1 MLNTMES
8 MKQLYRIGLGPSSSH
23 TMAPMHA
30 AEDFLARTPDAASYR
45 VVLYGSLAATGR
57 GHYTDRAIESV
68 LGKTGKPVEI
78 LWKPDI
84 FLRKHPNA
92 MTFSSLDQGGSPL
105 CSWNVYSTGG
115 GALRD
120 DESWGRADRVYEL
133 DSMDSIL
140 EWCRR
145 KGAML
150 WEYAAD
156 QEGEELFSYLKQVW
170 EAMRASVKTGLEH
183 EGVLPGELR
192 LPRKA
197 AQYYA
202 RTQYLSGSIGR
213 RSRIYAYALAVS
225 EENAGG
231 GQVVTAPTC
240 GASGVLPAVLYY
252 LQETHRI
259 SQQRI
264 IRSLAAAGIVG
275 NIVKHRASISGAEV
289 GCQGEIGTACA
300 MASAAAAH
308 LMGGSNYQIEYAA
321 EMGLEH
327 HLGLTCDPV
336 YGLVQIPCI
345 ERNAMAAAR
354 ALNHMAFSLL
364 SDGRHFISFDDVVS
378 VMKETGEAIPSLYR
392 ETSMGGL
399 AALER
404 KTDSL

>member
-1 MLNTMES
+1 
-8 MKQLYRIGLGPSSSH
+8 MKQLYRIGPGPSSSH
-23 TMAPMHA
+23 TMAPKQA
-30 AEDFLARTPDAASYR
+30 AEQFLARTPEASSYQT
-45 VVLYGSLAATGR
+45 VLYGSLAATGR
-57 GHYTDRAIESV
+57 GHHTDRAITSV
-68 LGKTGKPVEI
+68 LSRSGKPVEI
-78 LWKPDI
+78 LWKPEI
-84 FLRKHPNA
+84 SFGKHPNA
-92 MTFSSLDQGGSPL
+92 MTFISLDHTGRVL
-105 CSWNVYSTGG
+105 CSWNAYSIGG

-120 DESWGRADRVYEL
+120 DESWGMSDRVYEL
-133 DSMDSIL
+133 DTMESIL
-140 EWCRR
+140 TWCRR
-145 KGAML
+145 TGTML

-156 QEGEELFSYLKQVW
+156 QEGEDLFSYLQQVW
-170 EAMRASVKTGLEH
+170 GAMKASVKAGLEH
-183 EGVLPGELR
+183 EGVLPGELC

-225 EENAGG
+225 EENAAG

-252 LQETHRI
+252 LQETHRL

-364 SDGRHFISFDDVVS
+364 SDGRHSISFDDVVS
-378 VMKETGEAIPSLYR
+378 VMKETGEALPSLYR
-392 ETSMGGL
+392 ETSLGGL
-399 AALER
+399 AALG
-404 KTDSL
+404 KKSDTP